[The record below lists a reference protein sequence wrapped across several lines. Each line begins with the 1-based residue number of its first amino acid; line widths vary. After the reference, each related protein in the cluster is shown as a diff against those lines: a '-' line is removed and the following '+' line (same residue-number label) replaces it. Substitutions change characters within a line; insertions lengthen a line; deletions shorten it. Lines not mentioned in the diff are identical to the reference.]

1 MAQNAG
7 ENEKSG
13 GIKSAEEMPGTL
25 AQGWETYAQWARYNH
40 SAWSSAFNT
49 AEENRQKEDD
59 RWREYFEKVYDNDMS
74 FYKKM
79 TMFALN
85 AIQLWALWKQF
96 KQQKEIADKTY
107 EVADRQQRIAEE
119 LFAFYKSE
127 YLPQEE
133 GFNKSLTGYTNNP
146 YCPDYAGTGD
156 RFEENTK
163 NAFARAKI
171 TVIQCN
177 SQHCLG
183 LTKAMNKQ
191 WALEQAQFVVNAR
204 NTAYRYEE
212 LRKETYDA
220 MWRDYQIRW
229 ISLGRNVTKEGQN
242 GLMSAFATFS
252 GMKADPGGAL
262 NQLLGTL
269 SNTVGSAITSPI
281 APNGNAMPIDKPSA
295 VPYDIFLHRVKQS
308 GDLQRGKA
316 SKTTRQN

>member
-13 GIKSAEEMPGTL
+13 SVKSAEEMPGTL
-25 AQGWETYAQWARYNH
+25 TQGWEIYAQWGRFNH

-59 RWREYFEKVYDNDMS
+59 RWREYFEKVYDNDMG

-119 LFAFYKSE
+119 MFAFYLDN
-127 YLPQEE
+127 YRPQESAL
-133 GFNKSLTGYTNNP
+133 NAQIQGYFDSP
-146 YCPDYAGTGD
+146 YCPDYSGTGA
-156 RFEENTK
+156 RFADNMT
-163 NAFARAKI
+163 NAFERVKADLLR
-171 TVIQCN
+171 CN
-177 SQHCLG
+177 SGNCSEF
-183 LTKAMNKQ
+183 TPAMHKQ
-191 WALEQAQFVVNAR
+191 WAIEQAQSVTNA
-204 NTAYRYEE
+204 TTYAYRYEE
-212 LRKETYDA
+212 LRKETEDLLYRNLRVK
-220 MWRDYQIRW
+220 WV
-229 ISLGRNVTKEGQN
+229 SLGRNVTREGQT
-242 GLMSAFATFS
+242 GLMSAFQTFN
-252 GMKADPGGAL
+252 GMGADPGGAL

-269 SNTVGSAITSPI
+269 ANTVGSAMTSSVT
-281 APNGNAMPIDKPSA
+281 PNGNATPIEKPS
-295 VPYDIFLHRVKQS
+295 VIPYDIFLHRVRQS
-308 GDLQRGKA
+308 GDLQLGKA